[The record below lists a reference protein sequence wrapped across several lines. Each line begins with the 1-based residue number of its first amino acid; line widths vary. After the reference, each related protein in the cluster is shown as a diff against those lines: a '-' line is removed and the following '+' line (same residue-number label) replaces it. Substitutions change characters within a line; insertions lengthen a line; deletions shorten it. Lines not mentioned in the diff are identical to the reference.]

1 MEVDDCFRFVFWKF
15 RRGLYVPTYNLE
27 GFSLE
32 INDFGKASTATKTL
46 KRDFPS
52 AKPRVPKLG
61 CLSQYMI
68 SFARISRRRR
78 RRQGA

>member
-1 MEVDDCFRFVFWKF
+1 MEVDDCFRFFFWKF

-52 AKPRVPKLG
+52 EQAPPDSHAGSLEIRNFEG
-61 CLSQYMI
+61 EH
-68 SFARISRRRR
+68 
-78 RRQGA
+78 G

>member
-1 MEVDDCFRFVFWKF
+1 MEVDDFLRFCVWKF

-52 AKPRVPKLG
+52 ELLV
-61 CLSQYMI
+61 I
-68 SFARISRRRR
+68 SALDLLQIAVTSN
-78 RRQGA
+78 G